1 MESKM
6 LFIIIPVLNRWE
18 QTRICLNRLISGS
31 YRDFRIIVV
40 DHGSTDGTGKG
51 LRNEFPDIIH
61 LPGTTDMWWA
71 GATNLGIRKA
81 LDLGA
86 DMVMLLNNDCFVET
100 TTIETLL
107 DLQGN
112 AGLSLVAPNQRGLQ
126 SGRTIT
132 GRVTTCFL
140 LGFPVMRLPGRSTY
154 RPDEHRLLGTRLILG
169 GRGVLIP
176 APVFEQAGFFNEDRL
191 PHYWSDHDF
200 FLRCRKQGI
209 PLFIASDAVVDIDEE
224 TTTLASRL
232 GRMTFPRFIQSLHDR
247 RSHRNLPELAALFR
261 LHYPL
266 PGLYLLGVA
275 LNVLRYTAV
284 YFTARLLHIL
294 GIRR

>member
-1 MESKM
+1 MQSKM

-18 QTRICLNRLISGS
+18 QTRTCLNRLMSGS
-31 YRDFRIIVV
+31 CRNFRIIVV
-40 DHGSTDGTGKG
+40 NHGSTDGTGEG
-51 LRNEFPDIIH
+51 LRNEFPDVIH

-71 GATNLGIRKA
+71 GATNAGIRKA
-81 LDLGA
+81 LEMGA
-86 DMVMLLNNDCFVET
+86 ETVMLLNNDCYVET

-112 AGLSLVAPNQRGLQ
+112 AGLALVAPNQRGRQ
-126 SGRTIT
+126 SGRIIT

-140 LGFPVMRLPGRSTY
+140 LGFPVMRLPGGSTY
-154 RPDEHRLLGTRLILG
+154 RPGEHRLLDTRLILG

-176 APVFEQAGFFNEDRL
+176 ARVFGQAGLFDDERL

-200 FLRCRKQGI
+200 YLRCRKQGI
-209 PLFIASDAVVDIDEE
+209 PLYIASDAVVDVDEE

-232 GRMTFPRFIQSLHDR
+232 GRMPFPRFIRSLGDR

-266 PGLYLLGVA
+266 PGLYLTGVA
-275 LNVLRYTAV
+275 LNALRYTAV
-284 YFTARLLHIL
+284 YLSARLLHIL

>member
-1 MESKM
+1 MDRKI

-18 QTRICLNRLISGS
+18 QTRTCLKNLTTGS

-40 DHGSTDGTGKG
+40 DHGSTDGTGEG
-51 LRNEFPDIIH
+51 LRNEYPEVIH

-81 LDLGA
+81 LALGA
-86 DMVMLLNNDCFVET
+86 DIIMPLNNDCYVEST
-100 TTIETLL
+100 TVETLL
-107 DLQGN
+107 DQQKN
-112 AGLSLVAPNQRGLQ
+112 AGLSLVAPNQRSLQ
-126 SGRTIT
+126 SGRIIT
-132 GRVTTCFL
+132 GRVTACFL
-140 LGFPVMRLPGRSTY
+140 LGFPTMRLPGRSTY
-154 RPDEHRLLGTRLILG
+154 RPGEHLLLRTRLILG

-176 APVFEQAGFFNEDRL
+176 ARVFDKVGFFNDEQL

-209 PLFIASDAVVDIDEE
+209 PLLIAGDAILDVDEE
-224 TTTLASRL
+224 TTTLATRL
-232 GRMTFPRFIQSLHDR
+232 GRMTFARFIQSLRDR
-247 RSHRNLPELAALFR
+247 RSHRNLPELTTLFR
-261 LHYPL
+261 LHYPV

-275 LNVLRYTAV
+275 LNLIRYTTV

-294 GIRR
+294 GIRQ